1 MSQAVDPAV
10 TGGSRP
16 LRILQVSARFR
27 PYVGGTEI
35 HTAEVSA
42 ELARRGHEVT
52 VLTTDLGGDLPPDE
66 LVDGVRVVRVRAWPR
81 RFDLYAA
88 PGLGRIIGEGSWDLV
103 HVQGYHTAVA
113 PVALREAQRHGIP
126 TALTFH
132 SGGHSSRLRNLARP
146 IHTRLIASL
155 LRRCDLLIGVSD
167 FEAEL
172 FASRLGLEP
181 GRIHTIPNGVS
192 SRRNPIGDA
201 VPDTAV
207 PDHAGPDTPGPGTAV
222 PGTAVPD
229 NAVPDR
235 ARADD
240 AAGDDAPLD
249 ETVPGDGAT
258 ADPPPDRQPDDRPS
272 TSHGPHLLSI
282 GRLQRYKG
290 HQRIIRAMP
299 RILRAEPRTRLT
311 VIGTGPYRSRL
322 ERLVRRLGLEASVA
336 FDSVG
341 AGERERLDRIMAS
354 ASAAVFL
361 SEYESHGMAAHEAL
375 LAGLPIVVLDATAL
389 GRLADDGLARAVPP
403 MATDGEVAAIVMRTL
418 VEAGQAGPPAD
429 QLEHLHHSWSTIA
442 ARLEQAYRQVIPP
455 GVDER
460 SAVHHRAG

>member
-1 MSQAVDPAV
+1 MSPTVDPSTAA
-10 TGGSRP
+10 TARP

-42 ELARRGHEVT
+42 ELARRGHQVT
-52 VLTTDLGGDLPPDE
+52 VLTTDLGGDLPADE
-66 LVDGVRVVRVRAWPR
+66 LVDGVPVVRVRAWPR
-81 RFDLYAA
+81 RFDLYVA
-88 PGLGRIIGEGSWDLV
+88 PGLGRVIGEGSWDLV

-113 PVALREAQRHGIP
+113 PIALREAQRRGIP

-132 SGGHSSRLRNLARP
+132 SGGHSSRMRNLGRP
-146 IHTRLIASL
+146 IHTRLIARL

-172 FASRLGLEP
+172 FTQRLGLEP
-181 GRIHTIPNGVS
+181 GRIRTIPNGVS
-192 SRRNPIGDA
+192 SRRNP
-201 VPDTAV
+201 
-207 PDHAGPDTPGPGTAV
+207 
-222 PGTAVPD
+222 
-229 NAVPDR
+229 
-235 ARADD
+235 RADD
-240 AAGDDAPLD
+240 DTAGGPSDRALTD
-249 ETVPGDGAT
+249 T
-258 ADPPPDRQPDDRPS
+258 PDPDDS
-272 TSHGPHLLSI
+272 QDGDGPHLLSI

-311 VIGTGPYRSRL
+311 VIGTGPYQDRL
-322 ERLVRRLGLEASVA
+322 ERLVRRLGLGASVS
-336 FDSVG
+336 FDSVE
-341 AGERERLDRIMAS
+341 AGDRERLDRIMAS

-403 MATDGEVAAIVMRTL
+403 MATDGEVAAIVLRTL
-418 VEAGQAGPPAD
+418 IEAGESGRTGPPAD
-429 QLEHLHHSWSTIA
+429 QLERLRHSWSTIA
-442 ARLEQAYRQVIPP
+442 ARLEQAYGEVVPADI
-455 GVDER
+455 DER
-460 SAVHHRAG
+460 PTVHHRAG